1 MEMLNAQFIAGT
13 LFVAFVGLCAT
24 GLTWI
29 SSTLLEVDKNV
40 AVIAVKVDNNSQK
53 IDELHTMLK
62 PMWEDFT
69 GRQYEE
75 NLAWSKTER

>member
-1 MEMLNAQFIAGT
+1 MLNAQFIAGT
-13 LFVAFVGLCAT
+13 LFVAFVGLCVT

-62 PMWEDFT
+62 PMGEDFT

-75 NLAWSKTER
+75 NLSLSKTER

>member
-1 MEMLNAQFIAGT
+1 MLNAQFVAGT

-29 SSTLLEVDKNV
+29 SSTLLEVDKNI
-40 AVIAVKVDNNSQK
+40 AIMAVKTDANSQK

-69 GRQYEE
+69 GRQYED

>member
-1 MEMLNAQFIAGT
+1 MEMLNAQFVAGT

-29 SSTLLEVDKNV
+29 SSTLLEVDKNI
-40 AVIAVKVDNNSQK
+40 AIMAVKTDANSQK

-69 GRQYEE
+69 GRQYED

>member
-1 MEMLNAQFIAGT
+1 MLNAQFIAGT

-40 AVIAVKVDNNSQK
+40 AVIAVKVDDNSQK

-69 GRQYEE
+69 GRNYEE